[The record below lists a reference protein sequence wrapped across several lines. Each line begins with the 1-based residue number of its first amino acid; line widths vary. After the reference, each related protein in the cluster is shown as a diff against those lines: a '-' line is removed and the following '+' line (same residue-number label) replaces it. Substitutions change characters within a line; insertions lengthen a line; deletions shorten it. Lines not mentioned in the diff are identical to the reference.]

1 MPQAADW
8 IRSGILAAVL
18 VAAAA
23 LAQAGCGSG
32 DGSPPSS
39 ANGSGEPAA
48 KRPGGD
54 LTATAIPQSGGG
66 AAAGGHGSAGHSG
79 GADPYSEGAGDSEAA
94 LVQSVRAYVSA
105 IDRRDAQAVCELLV
119 PGALR
124 GVHLSQPGGGCAD
137 AVQAS
142 IGYSAAGEAAWQRT
156 EIRRIG
162 PIELDPRHPG
172 EARVRVTVVH
182 RYNHHREPSVEDDLI
197 YLRQQ
202 AGRWLVAKPSSTF
215 YRAIGSQ
222 NVPLSALTPP

>member
-18 VAAAA
+18 FAAAA
-23 LAQAGCGSG
+23 LAQAGCGGG
-32 DGSPPSS
+32 DGSPQSS
-39 ANGSGEPAA
+39 ANGSGERAA

-54 LTATAIPQSGGG
+54 LTATALPQSGGG
-66 AAAGGHGSAGHSG
+66 AATGGHGAASHSG

-124 GVHLSQPGGGCAD
+124 GVHLSQPGGGCAH
-137 AVQAS
+137 AVRAS

-162 PIELDPRHPG
+162 PVELDPRHPG
-172 EARVRVTVVH
+172 EARVRATVVH

-202 AGRWLVAKPSSTF
+202 AGRWLVGKPSSTF